1 MKRWRNNTCLS
12 PQPSPSL
19 DHLSEKLRIEVRGI
33 WSSVFQEN
41 PGYTTVITHDIAVK
55 YGAAVKQMSYH
66 IPVRFLEPLKND
78 IDLMRSLG
86 FIGVSQSEW
95 CNPIV
100 LVPKKDG
107 TIRFCFDFCYLN
119 PVSKFDSYPTP
130 YIDELIE
137 RLGKAKHLTTID
149 LSRGYWQ
156 VPLCSISRELTAF
169 RTL

>member
-100 LVPKKDG
+100 LVPKKMVQSG
-107 TIRFCFDFCYLN
+107 FALTFATLIQSQSL
-119 PVSKFDSYPTP
+119 TP
-130 YIDELIE
+130 IQHLI
-137 RLGKAKHLTTID
+137 LM
-149 LSRGYWQ
+149 S
-156 VPLCSISRELTAF
+156 
-169 RTL
+169 